1 MKAFGREKS
10 VYLFGLG
17 IVFLILV
24 WFLTP
29 PSDFP
34 KGTIVS
40 VAEGSGLYTLAEN
53 LREQHVIRSPFWFR
67 ATAIILGGE
76 RRMKAGEYYL
86 SKPQTAFIIAW
97 RVLNGDYNVETAKI
111 TIPEGFT
118 VGKISKLFG
127 EKFPFFDHVLFV
139 NTAQEGYLFPDT
151 YFIPVSASASST
163 LKLLRDNFDKKIS
176 NLLPEIERSGKSL
189 NTIVTMASLLEAEG
203 KTEADRLTIAAILWK
218 RLKLGMPLQV
228 DSEMGTYEFAGL
240 PEEPINNPGLVSIT
254 SALRATTTPYLYF
267 LTGKD
272 GKMHYAK
279 TFDEHKANI
288 SKYLPN

>member
-1 MKAFGREKS
+1 MLQIGREKS

-17 IVFLILV
+17 IAFLFLV
-24 WFLTP
+24 WLLTP
-29 PSDFP
+29 PKSFP
-34 KGTIVS
+34 TGSIITIS
-40 VAEGSGLYTLAEN
+40 EGSGLYALSEE

-76 RRMKAGEYYL
+76 RRMQAGQYFLEHRE
-86 SKPQTAFIIAW
+86 TAFSFAW
-97 RVLNGDYNVETAKI
+97 RVLHGKHNIETVKV

-118 VGKISKLFG
+118 VERISKLFDN
-127 EKFPFFDHVLFV
+127 KFTFFDNTLFEK
-139 NTAQEGYLFPDT
+139 TAPEGYLFPDT
-151 YFIPVSASASST
+151 YFIPVTATASST
-163 LKLLRDNFDKKIS
+163 IKLLRDNFVRKIFDVM
-176 NLLPEIERSGKSL
+176 PEVEKSGKSL
-189 NTIVTMASLLEAEG
+189 ETIITMASLVEAEG
-203 KTEADRLTIAAILWK
+203 KTEMDRLAIAAILWK

-240 PEEPINNPGLVSIT
+240 PETPINNPGLMSIT
-254 SALRATTTPYLYF
+254 ATLRATSTPYLYF

-288 SKYLPN
+288 AKYLPN